1 MFDTAE
7 YTTKDLRAVEGREE
21 YSYRIQDLKPETTYL
36 VRVGAQNAYGENYN
50 EEQAHE
56 TNAARKQLLFWEM
69 PLLYLYHF
77 IPFRELCISLTI
89 R

>member
-1 MFDTAE
+1 MQHKKFDTGAE

-21 YSYRIQDLKPETTYL
+21 YSYRIQDLEPETTYL

-56 TNAARKQLLFWEM
+56 TNAARKQLLF
-69 PLLYLYHF
+69 
-77 IPFRELCISLTI
+77 
-89 R
+89 